1 MSAVVGEE
9 QVVEDAEDGGST
21 DTMNNKNT
29 ALRVKVWCPSELL

>member
-9 QVVEDAEDGGST
+9 QAVEDAEDGGST

-29 ALRVKVWCPSELL
+29 ALRVKVWWPSELL